1 MPIAMRRL
9 GWCRSAVLAAQLRHH
24 LQQFW
29 ASVIF
34 LLQVLHKYILPL
46 MLGVTMMFDPF
57 QGIGFLGNLF
67 FLGSSCSIIV
77 SIVENRC

>member
-1 MPIAMRRL
+1 
-9 GWCRSAVLAAQLRHH
+9 
-24 LQQFW
+24 
-29 ASVIF
+29 
-34 LLQVLHKYILPL
+34 

>member
-9 GWCRSAVLAAQLRHH
+9 GRCCSAVLAAQLHYQF
-24 LQQFW
+24 QQLR

-46 MLGVTMMFDPF
+46 TLGVTMMFDPS